1 MVYDFCIWVQFH
13 SFTNGYSIFPALFMA
28 NRYMEKETLLIIK
41 EIQIKT
47 TMSYHFGLVK
57 VANMV
62 AGGGEE
68 IASVG
73 NDLEKNTN
81 IEVGILCWY
90 TGILLV
96 EMRFSVALVENIM
109 EVPPNI
115 TNINT
120 I

>member
-13 SFTNGYSIFPALFMA
+13 SFTNGYSIFPAVFMA
-28 NRYMEKETLLIIK
+28 NGYMKKETSLIIK

-47 TMSYHFGLVK
+47 TMSYHFGLVR

-73 NDLEKNTN
+73 NDLEKKKP
-81 IEVGILCWY
+81 WY
-90 TGILLV
+90 TVG
-96 EMRFSVALVENIM
+96 ENEI
-109 EVPPNI
+109 
-115 TNINT
+115 
-120 I
+120 